1 MIREVNRDNE
11 VIMSQNSNLNSIRE
25 GSVETKLTPDLITA
39 KGKTKN
45 MLFSIEP
52 VEEKHTLEAEEQV

>member
-1 MIREVNRDNE
+1 MIQEVNKENE
-11 VIMSQNSNLNSIRE
+11 VLVSQNSNLNSIRS

-52 VEEKHTLEAEEQV
+52 V

>member
-52 VEEKHTLEAEEQV
+52 V

>member
-39 KGKTKN
+39 KNKTKS
-45 MLFSIEP
+45 MLFCIEP
-52 VEEKHTLEAEEQV
+52 V

>member
-1 MIREVNRDNE
+1 MLKEVNRDNE
-11 VIMSQNSNLNSIRE
+11 VIVSHNSNLNSLRS

-45 MLFSIEP
+45 MMLSIEP
-52 VEEKHTLEAEEQV
+52 V